1 MRRFIEGLGLEK
13 PLVVGHS
20 LGGAIAL
27 TLALEHPRAISGIAL
42 LAPLTHMEAR
52 VREKFGSLYIAS
64 PLLRRIMA
72 HTLAVPAG
80 LKYAR
85 RTLAFVF
92 GPQAT
97 PADYMVEGGGW
108 LGLRPSHFYPTSTD
122 IVAIERDLGLI
133 EQRYG
138 EITLPAGILFGV
150 RDRVL
155 GIDIHGRPMADKIG
169 GLDFERVDG
178 LGHMP
183 QFIDPERVTAF
194 IKRMAERAFAASS
207 LSDVV

>member
-1 MRRFIEGLGLEK
+1 M
-13 PLVVGHS
+13 P
-20 LGGAIAL
+20 
-27 TLALEHPRAISGIAL
+27 P
-42 LAPLTHMEAR
+42 P
-52 VREKFGSLYIAS
+52 
-64 PLLRRIMA
+64 P
-72 HTLAVPAG
+72 
-80 LKYAR
+80 
-85 RTLAFVF
+85 
-92 GPQAT
+92 
-97 PADYMVEGGGW
+97 
-108 LGLRPSHFYPTSTD
+108 

-138 EITLPAGILFGV
+138 EITLPAGILFGA

-194 IKRMAERAFAASS
+194 IKRMAARLCRQQPFRRR
-207 LSDVV
+207 LSDFTRHSQKGVEVSAL